1 MHTRYRL
8 ASVAVVLGL
17 SLAVVGCGQY
27 SYAKLKGKKLFR
39 DANMLYTQ
47 QDYKRAAQAYEETL
61 QSDPDLVTAYF
72 FLGNSYDNMYRPTHA
87 GEKENDAYL
96 QKAIENYK
104 ISAER
109 DTDPKM
115 KKLAL
120 EYLVNAYGADKL
132 NDPSQQEP
140 IVKQMIAMEP
150 NEPTNYF
157 ALAKIY
163 EDSGMYDEAEQ
174 ALLKARE
181 LRPNEPTV
189 YTTLAGYY
197 NRQGEFEK
205 TIDALEERARREPE
219 NPEAFHTIGTYYWDK
234 AFRDFRLTDPQ
245 KKDYVLKGIEAEDK
259 AIRLKSDYMEALTY
273 KNLLLRVQANL
284 EKDPKVQKQLLNE
297 ADKLRD
303 RALELQKKKT
313 AGVGN

>member
-8 ASVAVVLGL
+8 ASWAVVLGL

-27 SYAKLKGKKLFR
+27 SYSKLRGKKLFR
-39 DANMLYTQ
+39 DANALYQQ
-47 QDYKRAAQAYEETL
+47 QDYKRAAEKYKEVLQA
-61 QSDPDLVTAYF
+61 DPDLVTAYF
-72 FLGNSYDNMYRPTHA
+72 FLGNSLDNLFKPSRI
-87 GEKENDAYL
+87 GEKENDNYL
-96 QKAIENYK
+96 QEAIQNYK
-104 ISAER
+104 IAAER
-109 DTDPKM
+109 ETDPKM

-120 EYLVNAYGADKL
+120 EYLVAAYGPDKL
-132 NDPSQQEP
+132 NDPSQSEP

-163 EDSGMYDEAEQ
+163 EDSGLYDEAEQ
-174 ALLKARE
+174 TLIKARE
-181 LRPNEPTV
+181 VRPNDPTV

-205 TIDALEERARREPE
+205 TIEALEERARREPE

-234 AFRDFRLTDPQ
+234 AFRDFRLTEPQ
-245 KKDYVLKGIEAEDK
+245 KKDYLAKGLAAEDK
-259 AIRLKSDYMEALTY
+259 ALNLKADYMEALTY
-273 KNLLLRVQANL
+273 KNLLLRLQANM
-284 EKDPKVQKQLLNE
+284 EKDPKVQKELLSE

-303 RALELQKKKT
+303 RAIELQKKKT
-313 AGVGN
+313 AGVGD